1 MLLHGF
7 YDFVL
12 STDYDFMIIVFYIYI
27 FVLYK
32 YAKRR
37 IQAAAASDEP
47 LAPPQTT
54 FFYNDRNP
62 FF

>member
-1 MLLHGF
+1 
-7 YDFVL
+7 
-12 STDYDFMIIVFYIYI
+12 MIIVFYIYI

-47 LAPPQTT
+47 LVPPQTT